1 MVSIQL
7 RRAMTKTF
15 QHDCCQTIEKF
26 WFNQLSSPINF
37 FLPFNPEIFFS
48 PLQFKGK
55 KNVAVNNKSWTAG
68 VDWSIFIASLL
79 ATSLFYEMEFVNFF
93 LRVKTYLKFGG
104 TAFIADE
111 EKIRLA
117 VDRDLLFESAAFWR
131 LFLHVGA
138 GEVTVDQRRFTR
150 RQRPDNAQTQ
160 VRHRSRKRPFL
171 TIHERICF
179 LKRKKKTNWKLN
191 TLSEMNRRTLKGSLV
206 LSFNRWIDSKSI
218 ERKLLREK
226 AE

>member
-1 MVSIQL
+1 
-7 RRAMTKTF
+7 
-15 QHDCCQTIEKF
+15 
-26 WFNQLSSPINF
+26 
-37 FLPFNPEIFFS
+37 
-48 PLQFKGK
+48 
-55 KNVAVNNKSWTAG
+55 
-68 VDWSIFIASLL
+68 
-79 ATSLFYEMEFVNFF
+79 MEFVNFF

-117 VDRDLLFESAAFWR
+117 VDRNLLFESAAFWR

-138 GEVTVDQRRFTR
+138 GEVTVDQRRFPR

-179 LKRKKKTNWKLN
+179 FKKEEENQLK
-191 TLSEMNRRTLKGSLV
+191 
-206 LSFNRWIDSKSI
+206 I
-218 ERKLLREK
+218 EHFVRDE
-226 AE
+226 